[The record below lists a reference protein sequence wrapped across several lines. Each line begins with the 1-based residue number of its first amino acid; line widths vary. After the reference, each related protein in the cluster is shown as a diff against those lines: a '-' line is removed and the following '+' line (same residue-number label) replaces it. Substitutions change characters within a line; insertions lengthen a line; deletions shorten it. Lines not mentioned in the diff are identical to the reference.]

1 MWLTI
6 PNLLTLVRIVLTP
19 YILVQLAR
27 GHYLIAGWTFGA
39 AAWTDVF
46 DGLLARR
53 FGSQSKIGQ
62 YLDPIAD
69 KILLTS
75 LYIGL
80 ALGRA
85 VPVWIVVLILAR
97 DVWILLLSGIA
108 LRFTGFRRLQ
118 PSVWGKASTF
128 FQIMAAVCVIGAR
141 AYESAW
147 FLRVSNVLLGGV
159 VVLAVISGLDYSMR
173 GIRYFQRGRTAPP
186 ADFPRKSSSEST
198 SGSAPR

>member
-19 YILVQLAR
+19 FILAWLAQGR
-27 GHYLIAGWTFGA
+27 YLLAGWTFGA
-39 AAWTDVF
+39 AAWTDIF
-46 DGLLARR
+46 DGMLARR
-53 FGSQSKIGQ
+53 FGAQSKVGQ

-80 ALGRA
+80 AIGGA
-85 VPVWIVVLILAR
+85 VAAWIVVLILAR

-108 LRFTGFRRLQ
+108 LRFTKFRQLQ
-118 PSVWGKASTF
+118 PSMWGKVSTF

-141 AYESAW
+141 AYQSTW
-147 FLRVSNVLLGGV
+147 FLRISNVLLAGV

-173 GIRYFQRGRTAPP
+173 GIRYFRNARVGEATS
-186 ADFPRKSSSEST
+186 FSGKSSGE
-198 SGSAPR
+198 SAPR

>member
-19 YILVQLAR
+19 FILIALAHGR
-27 GHYLIAGWTFGA
+27 YMLAGWTFGA

-46 DGLLARR
+46 DGLAARR
-53 FGSQSKIGQ
+53 LGAQSKVGQ
-62 YLDPIAD
+62 SFDPIAD
-69 KILLTS
+69 KVLLVS

-80 ALGRA
+80 ALGGA
-85 VPVWIVVLILAR
+85 VPVWIVVLILGR

-108 LRFTGFRRLQ
+108 LCFTKFRRLQ

-141 AYESAW
+141 AYQSTW
-147 FLRVSNVLLGGV
+147 FLRISNVLLAGV
-159 VVLAVISGLDYSMR
+159 VVLAVVSGLDYSLR
-173 GIRYFQRGRTAPP
+173 GLRYFRTRNNAPEE
-186 ADFPRKSSSEST
+186 FSGKVSHQ
-198 SGSAPR
+198 SGSDATPR

>member
-27 GHYLIAGWTFGA
+27 GHYMIAGWTFGA

-53 FGSQSKIGQ
+53 FGAQSKFGQ
-62 YLDPIAD
+62 YLDPVAD

-80 ALGRA
+80 ALGGA
-85 VPVWIVVLILAR
+85 VPVWIVLLVLGR
-97 DVWILLLSGIA
+97 DVWILLLSAIA
-108 LRFTGFRRLQ
+108 LRFTQFRQLQ
-118 PSVWGKASTF
+118 PSRWGKASTF
-128 FQIMAAVCVIGAR
+128 FQIMAAVGVIAAR
-141 AYESAW
+141 AYQSDW
-147 FLRVSNVLLGGV
+147 FLRISDVLIAGV
-159 VVLAVISGLDYSMR
+159 VVLAVISGLDYTLR
-173 GIRYFQRGRTAPP
+173 GFRYFLAPLP
-186 ADFPRKSSSEST
+186 APAADFTRESA
-198 SGSAPR
+198 SDGKAPLT